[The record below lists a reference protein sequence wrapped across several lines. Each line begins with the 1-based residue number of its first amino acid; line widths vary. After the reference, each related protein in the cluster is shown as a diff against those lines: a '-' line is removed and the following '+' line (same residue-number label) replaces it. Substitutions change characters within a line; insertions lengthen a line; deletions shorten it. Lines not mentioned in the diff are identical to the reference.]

1 MFDLWLR
8 INENNHV
15 DGINIRRKKM
25 KALTETEKQAL
36 KEVIEYWEAN
46 VRWTSSHS
54 WLIDRAFRKLEISKS

>member
-1 MFDLWLR
+1 
-8 INENNHV
+8 
-15 DGINIRRKKM
+15 M